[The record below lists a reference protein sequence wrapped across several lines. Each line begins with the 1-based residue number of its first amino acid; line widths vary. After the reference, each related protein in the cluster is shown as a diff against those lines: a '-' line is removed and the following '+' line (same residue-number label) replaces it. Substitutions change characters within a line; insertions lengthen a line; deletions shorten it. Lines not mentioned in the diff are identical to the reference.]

1 VSDAT
6 TRAAALV
13 TKSDTT
19 TFREFVLLIQNNVN
33 MRYASGHAVN
43 ILARDEDPEETGQA
57 GFNYRAEPH
66 WFRKGYAPESPLT
79 PKDGA
84 CDPLCTKD
92 VDFTNVLS
100 NTFTNV
106 FTGLA
111 TTAEPQTPIF
121 TATAGQALRLHVVQP
136 VGHPRNNIFQLHGHV
151 WEEEPYTT
159 PTAITGGAFSGR
171 TILGVPTLG
180 STIIADQP
188 LSASDFVNNRY
199 SEWEGAQMG
208 VGPGS
213 HFDVIPV
220 NGAGGNF
227 RITGDYLYRT
237 HQSFQFDKGV
247 WGILRVNPVP
257 QILPPPPVP
266 VLLQ

>member
-1 VSDAT
+1 
-6 TRAAALV
+6 
-13 TKSDTT
+13 
-19 TFREFVLLIQNNVN
+19 
-33 MRYASGHAVN
+33 
-43 ILARDEDPEETGQA
+43 
-57 GFNYRAEPH
+57 
-66 WFRKGYAPESPLT
+66 
-79 PKDGA
+79 
-84 CDPLCTKD
+84 
-92 VDFTNVLS
+92 VLS

-159 PTAITGGAFSGR
+159 PTAIVGGAYSGR

-199 SEWEGAQMG
+199 SEWEGGQMG

-220 NGAGGNF
+220 TAPEAISGS
-227 RITGDYLYRT
+227 RVITCTGRT
-237 HQSFQFDKGV
+237 RASSSTRESGV
-247 WGILRVNPVP
+247 FCG
-257 QILPPPPVP
+257 
-266 VLLQ
+266 